1 LESSCL
7 QLLRR
12 CRQRLSAVASGPSLS
27 RIPFPSSFRVFS
39 RVSRAIFLLFAL
51 VSFRSGKT
59 KRIGRETGEK
69 DAKRRKE
76 ILRGIQRTMLSFF
89 SKLSEPFWR
98 GTAWRVV
105 ACGSSGVASNAPP
118 PYQIF
123 LSPLPFASFRVFRG
137 QFFSSLSSCS
147 FGCLEG

>member
-1 LESSCL
+1 MLAAPPAL
-7 QLLRR
+7 PATPLRR
-12 CRQRLSAVASGPSLS
+12 CQRPKFIKYS
-27 RIPFPSSFRVFS
+27 FPLFFS

-105 ACGSSGVASNAPP
+105 ACGSSEVASNAPP

-147 FGCLEG
+147 FG